1 MMNIFKKYK
10 IKKQIKNLSEKSRY
24 AIKKM
29 DEYSHDEDCTEWK
42 QWSVLNALYLL
53 EIIKLRSQM

>member
-29 DEYSHDEDCTEWK
+29 DEHSHD
-42 QWSVLNALYLL
+42 
-53 EIIKLRSQM
+53 

>member
-10 IKKQIKNLSEKSRY
+10 IKKQIKNLSEKSQY

-29 DEYSHDEDCTEWK
+29 DEHSHDEDCTEWK